1 MERRGKSSPAHW
13 RLCGYVNPVRSN
25 IRMGHMRSLARPGDG
40 MRDLPRSLAATQ
52 GQDRSPFNTEPGLR
66 SSRFLQKAARLPRR
80 GCLPPACGSRAC
92 FAAAQPCPAWRPG
105 CTAAGAVQNHSKK
118 RRPPSRRP
126 SLCCYI
132 QIRSR
137 KYGFTEAYL
146 TVGRTVPPCFKSGGL
161 PPPPGCA
168 FLSGPPDGLSG
179 GGTFPGRR
187 GGRPRCSG
195 RNSSAGRRGGTA

>member
-66 SSRFLQKAARLPRR
+66 SSRFCKKLR
-80 GCLPPACGSRAC
+80 GCRGGGVCPRP
-92 FAAAQPCPAWRPG
+92 AAAALVLLRRSPAPLGGRAAPRQVLYKTTQRKGGRHPGGRPF
-105 CTAAGAVQNHSKK
+105 AVTSKSD
-118 RRPPSRRP
+118 PANTVSRRCTSP
-126 SLCCYI
+126 PD
-132 QIRSR
+132 
-137 KYGFTEAYL
+137 
-146 TVGRTVPPCFKSGGL
+146 GRCPLFKSGGL

-168 FLSGPPDGLSG
+168 FLSGPPGGLSG